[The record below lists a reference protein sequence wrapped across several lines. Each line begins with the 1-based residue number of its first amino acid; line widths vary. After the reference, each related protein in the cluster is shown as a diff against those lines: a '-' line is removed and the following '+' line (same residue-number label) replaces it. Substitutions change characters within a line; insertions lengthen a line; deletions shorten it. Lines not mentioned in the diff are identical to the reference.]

1 MNKRPLFV
9 VEKFLF
15 IYNVLAIIFVLF
27 LVSNSPLKWILVCA
41 HFVLIVYFIFLINL
55 PLSNLFRI
63 FFPALIVIVYFN
75 ELHFL
80 IPHTKFYDMD
90 QFLILADYW
99 LFGSIHPVIWISSYS
114 NPLVNDIMQLVYSTF
129 YILPLS
135 LVIYLAFQK
144 DRMMIINSLRVL
156 IMGFLLSYIMYF
168 FVSALGPRFY
178 QENLFSNQLDGSALF
193 WSIHNWI
200 NDMEKINWD
209 AFPSGHTAIAVLSA
223 MLASTYR
230 LRIKLIYW
238 ILTIGIIF
246 STVYLRYHYV
256 VDVIAGIIF
265 ALIVWRLNEKWHLS
279 DLKIWIRFNE
289 NNS

>member
-1 MNKRPLFV
+1 
-9 VEKFLF
+9 
-15 IYNVLAIIFVLF
+15 
-27 LVSNSPLKWILVCA
+27 
-41 HFVLIVYFIFLINL
+41 
-55 PLSNLFRI
+55 
-63 FFPALIVIVYFN
+63 
-75 ELHFL
+75 
-80 IPHTKFYDMD
+80 
-90 QFLILADYW
+90 
-99 LFGSIHPVIWISSYS
+99 
-114 NPLVNDIMQLVYSTF
+114 
-129 YILPLS
+129 
-135 LVIYLAFQK
+135 
-144 DRMMIINSLRVL
+144 
-156 IMGFLLSYIMYF
+156 
-168 FVSALGPRFY
+168 
-178 QENLFSNQLDGSALF
+178 
-193 WSIHNWI
+193 
-200 NDMEKINWD
+200 MEKINWD